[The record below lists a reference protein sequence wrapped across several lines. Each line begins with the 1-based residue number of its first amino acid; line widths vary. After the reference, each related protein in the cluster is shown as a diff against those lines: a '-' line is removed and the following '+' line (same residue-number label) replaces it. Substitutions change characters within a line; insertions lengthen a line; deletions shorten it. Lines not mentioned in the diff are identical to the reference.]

1 MIPNPDALSQRIPER
16 IIEKAVKGM
25 LPRGR
30 LGNALYRHLK
40 VYAGDKHPHGA
51 QQPEDITPQI
61 NLGPKAAFAA
71 RQQA

>member
-1 MIPNPDALSQRIPER
+1 MQRIPER

-40 VYAGDKHPHGA
+40 VYAGAKHPHGA

-61 NLGPKAAFAA
+61 NLGPKAAAA
-71 RQQA
+71 VRLS

>member
-1 MIPNPDALSQRIPER
+1 MLMPSRALLQRIPER

-40 VYAGDKHPHGA
+40 VYAGPRHPHGA
-51 QQPEDITPQI
+51 QQPADITPQI

-71 RQQA
+71 RQA